1 MFKVLMDYTT
11 LAHVFTSYTVPEAI
25 KVKANIGDVFD
36 KINVPSNE
44 LLAKMRAEGISLS
57 DFDVETKEID
67 MRDVAPSVLHRHIKN
82 LFLNIDDLANCL
94 NSFSLTQKIE
104 ARDYFTRAIDLLNLP
119 SEELLAQLKAQGL
132 IENQERVQQEQAK
145 KLNSIRDKLNRATAE
160 APKPTLD
167 ELQVA
172 RTKALLNKKFSEI
185 GNKPDADVLSFKAN

>member
-1 MFKVLMDYTT
+1 MDYTT

-25 KVKANIGDVFD
+25 KVKANIGEVFE

-44 LLAKMRAEGISLS
+44 LIAKMRAEGISLS

-67 MRDVAPSVLHRHIKN
+67 MRDVAPSVLHRHIKSM
-82 LFLNIDDLANCL
+82 FLNIDELANCL

-104 ARDYFTRAIDLLNLP
+104 ARDYFNRAIDLLNLP
-119 SEELLAQLKAQGL
+119 SDELLTQLKAQGL

-145 KLNSIRDKLNRATAE
+145 KLNSIRDKLNRATVE
-160 APKPTLD
+160 TPKQSID

-172 RTKALLNKKFSEI
+172 RTKALLNKKFSEL
-185 GNKPDADVLSFKAN
+185 GAKPDADVLSFKTN